1 MVIIGFSDYKT
12 TKYREL
18 ILTNDSRI
26 SARGTSCAIRSQ
38 WGSSYITSFELLAPI
53 CHTAIFGVQIHSCQ
67 SWFQFRVAYP
77 CFFHY
82 ANY

>member
-38 WGSSYITSFELLAPI
+38 WGSSFITSFELLAPI
-53 CHTAIFGVQIHSCQ
+53 CHIIDSPTMTFNMI
-67 SWFQFRVAYP
+67 P
-77 CFFHY
+77 
-82 ANY
+82 